1 MSSRQSG
8 IPVDM
13 SSSSSSCPG
22 LAEKPFQ
29 GKPSD
34 CDLATHARPNSSL
47 SYSQL
52 LPNAKVT
59 TRPIVKKVWGSCFSG
74 FVPGFARIFSCCP
87 ARDSS
92 CIMRPKVSHFYSP
105 NVLSLTITRAILKV
119 WLWNNNFQ
127 SLKWSFG
134 PHLMHRQAFI
144 RWNYRNSKILQQLH
158 SRITNLVSC
167 KNVSARQF
175 SPSLP
180 PWLQQV
186 FPKKNHKVLF
196 FFPGSKIRVVLW
208 PVGGPRPNWVQGRG
222 RLLVLGAC
230 ALPPPK
236 TWAAAAAAA
245 AAADRVE
252 SRPRQCAD
260 STRPPQA

>member
-1 MSSRQSG
+1 MSSRQSD

-13 SSSSSSCPG
+13 SSSSSSCPV

-59 TRPIVKKVWGSCFSG
+59 TRPIVKKVWGSCFSR
-74 FVPGFARIFSCCP
+74 FVPGFARIFSCWP

-105 NVLSLTITRAILKV
+105 NVLSLTITLAILKV

-144 RWNYRNSKILQQLH
+144 KWNYRNSKILQQLH

-180 PWLQQV
+180 PPTPAG
-186 FPKKNHKVLF
+186 FSNKKITRCCF
-196 FFPGSKIRVVLW
+196 SFQA
-208 PVGGPRPNWVQGRG
+208 PRSELCCDRLEGLGRTE
-222 RLLVLGAC
+222 C
-230 ALPPPK
+230 
-236 TWAAAAAAA
+236 
-245 AAADRVE
+245 RVE
-252 SRPRQCAD
+252 GDFWC
-260 STRPPQA
+260 